1 MGMPVP
7 DLSFEDLAVIAL
19 TCGPARMTAGEF
31 AKRVTYGEEPAV
43 DVLMDVYGVDAD
55 LRLGQARRAVEMWR
69 GCHGGTAIP
78 CTNRFY
84 PANLASVYRHPPVVF
99 CKGRLAGDTT
109 EKAVSI
115 VGSRSAGDSALKY
128 AATLVEG
135 AGGLGYAIVSGLAD
149 GIDTVAHRVALQA
162 GYRTVGI
169 IGTPINQYYP
179 KHNKQLQDAVSQRG
193 LLLSQF
199 PPGYEVTR
207 ASFPMRNHTMAAYSQ
222 VTLVVDANEKSGT
235 RHQVKEALSLG
246 RAVIITRQV
255 AMNTTWGRDLA
266 DQAEDTPYIGVLDA
280 PQDLPGVLDR
290 VLGNAILVEAPLAYA
305 SC

>member
-1 MGMPVP
+1 MP
-7 DLSFEDLAVIAL
+7 DLSFEDFAVIAL
-19 TCGPARMTAGEF
+19 TCGPARMTAGQF
-31 AKRVTYGEEPAV
+31 AKRVTYGEEPTT
-43 DVLMDVYGVDAD
+43 DVLLDVYGGEAN
-55 LRLGQARRAVEMWR
+55 LRVGQAKTAVEMWLER
-69 GCHGGTAIP
+69 HGGVAIP
-78 CTNRFY
+78 CTNALY
-84 PANLASVYRHPPVVF
+84 PANLASVYRHPPVIF
-99 CKGRLAGDTT
+99 CKGTLAGATT

-115 VGSRSAGDSALKY
+115 VGSRNAGVGELDYTAVLSQ
-128 AATLVEG
+128 VV
-135 AGGLGYAIVSGLAD
+135 GGLGYAIVSGLAD
-149 GIDTVAHRVALQA
+149 GIDAVAHRVALQA

-179 KHNKQLQDAVSQRG
+179 KHNKELQDAVSQRG

-222 VTLVVDANEKSGT
+222 VTLVVSANEKSGT

-290 VLGNAILVEAPLAYA
+290 VLGNAILVEAPLACA
-305 SC
+305 PC